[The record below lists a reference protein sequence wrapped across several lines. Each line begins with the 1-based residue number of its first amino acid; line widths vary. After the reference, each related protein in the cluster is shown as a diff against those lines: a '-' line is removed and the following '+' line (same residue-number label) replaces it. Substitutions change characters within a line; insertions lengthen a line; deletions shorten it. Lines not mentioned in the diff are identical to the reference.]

1 MTSLQIRSGRAQD
14 ARAMLLRAIPALA
27 LAALATTAHADQDV
41 TSSDGAWKL
50 HAKVVDSIGVKKTGE
65 AVIDI
70 TPAAGAKGCP
80 TVSSVVF
87 EMPAHGH
94 GGDKDPQSMKMG
106 TCSVHVSDLVPSMSG
121 DWRLRLVLKSGEKTS
136 TADFA
141 IAAK

>member
-1 MTSLQIRSGRAQD
+1 MIRTPRSVRLPLAVSAG
-14 ARAMLLRAIPALA
+14 LRALPALA
-27 LAALATTAHADQDV
+27 LLALAGSAHADQDV
-41 TSSDGAWKL
+41 QSSDGMWKL
-50 HAKVVDSIGVKKTGE
+50 HAKVVDSLAVKSTGE

-70 TPAAGAKGCP
+70 TPAAGGKGCP

-106 TCSVHVSDLVPSMSG
+106 TCTVHISDLAPSMSG
-121 DWRLRLVLKSGEKTS
+121 AWRLRLVLKSGDKTS
-136 TADFA
+136 TADIA